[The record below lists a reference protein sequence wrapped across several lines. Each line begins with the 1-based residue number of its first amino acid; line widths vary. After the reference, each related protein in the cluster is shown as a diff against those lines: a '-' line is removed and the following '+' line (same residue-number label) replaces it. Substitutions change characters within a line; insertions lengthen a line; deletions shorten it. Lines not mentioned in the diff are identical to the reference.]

1 MRICKL
7 RKEEGRL
14 GISTFNEVKATCD
27 GEKGRMAS
35 RRNTRA
41 IWFHRN
47 QGGKNHGEESTE
59 LSISLKSLVSG
70 ILYQFVLA

>member
-27 GEKGRMAS
+27 GEKGR
-35 RRNTRA
+35 RPV
-41 IWFHRN
+41 
-47 QGGKNHGEESTE
+47 GETPGQ
-59 LSISLKSLVSG
+59 SG
-70 ILYQFVLA
+70 FAEIKVEKTMEKRVLN